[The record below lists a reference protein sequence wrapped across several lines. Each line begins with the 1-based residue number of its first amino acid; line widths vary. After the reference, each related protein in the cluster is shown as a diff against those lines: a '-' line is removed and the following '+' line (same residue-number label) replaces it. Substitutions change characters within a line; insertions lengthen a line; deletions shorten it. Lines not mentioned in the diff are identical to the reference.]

1 MKYLVLIGDGMGD
14 YPRDELGGKTVL
26 EAAATPNMDEIAS
39 IGKGGFVRTVPDSM
53 EPGSDVANMEILG
66 YDTTRTFTGRSVFE
80 ALSMGRHLGARD
92 VAFRANVVTLTDG
105 VMEDYSAGH
114 ITTEEARELI
124 QELDGKLGSDT
135 IRFYPGVSY
144 RHLMVWTGGTDSMST
159 TPPHDITGQPFAPH
173 LPSGE
178 GSEELIR
185 IIDASRGILADATV
199 NKKRAA
205 SGKRTA
211 NSVWLWGQGRPLA
224 IDTIEQRYGIT
235 GGVISAVDLIKGI
248 GVAAGL
254 KPIFVPGAT
263 GYIDTNYMG
272 KAQAALNA
280 LETLDFVYVHVEA
293 PDEAGHN
300 GDTAM
305 KIKAIEDFDEK
316 VAGTVLNSFR
326 TRNDLAVLIACD
338 HRTPIERR
346 THTREPVP
354 FAFAGPGLVPDAMR
368 AYSEKAAG
376 DGSYRDLI
384 GHNLLSTFIGAFRT
398 A

>member
-14 YPRDELGGKTVL
+14 YPREDLGGKTVL
-26 EAAATPNMDEIAS
+26 EAAETHNMDELAS
-39 IGKGGFVRTVPDSM
+39 IGRGGFVRTIPDSM

-80 ALSMGRHLGARD
+80 ALSMGRHLGAQD
-92 VAFRANVVTLTDG
+92 VAFRANLVTLTDG

-124 QELDGKLGSDT
+124 QELDEKLGSGT

-144 RHLMVWTGGTDSMST
+144 RHLMVWTGGTGAMST

-178 GSEELIR
+178 GADELLRVIE
-185 IIDASRGILADATV
+185 ASRDVLAGTKV

-205 SGKRTA
+205 SGNRTA
-211 NSVWLWGQGRPLA
+211 NSVWLWGQGRPLT
-224 IDTIEQRYGIT
+224 IDTIETRYGLA

-248 GVAAGL
+248 GAAAGL

-263 GYIDTNYMG
+263 GYIDTNYLG
-272 KAQAALNA
+272 KAQAALTA

-300 GDTAM
+300 GDTVM

-316 VAGTVLNSFR
+316 VVGTVLESFR
-326 TRNDLAVLIACD
+326 SRDDLAVLIACD

-354 FAFAGPGLVPDAMR
+354 FAFAGPRLVPDDMR

-376 DGSYRDLI
+376 DGTYRDLI